1 MGDQLVIKDLSF
13 TYRGCEAPALS
24 GVNLSI
30 ERGEFV
36 AVCGHT
42 GCGKSTL
49 LRQIKTQIAPRG
61 EVTGRIRLD
70 GRDVTEY
77 EPGELAAKIG
87 FVFQS
92 PDRQVVC
99 DKVWHELA
107 FGLENLGVPK
117 DAMRLRIAET
127 AGYFGFEEFF
137 QKDVKELSGGQMQLL
152 SLASV
157 MVMKPE
163 LMILDEPLAQLDPVT
178 AGEFLNIL
186 VRLNKELGITVI
198 ISEHR
203 LDEVLPVADRLVVMK
218 KGEIICDDKPEAAGA
233 FLNEIRDSMF
243 CAMPVPMQVFADA
256 GYRGEL
262 PLTVGEGRR
271 LLERLCAGKEWT
283 GETASANVR
292 SGKKEYVRNR
302 GGNGGNTALSCKEL
316 FFRYERNSRDVLKGA
331 TLDVRAGEIFC
342 LMGANGCGKS
352 TLLSVM
358 CRIKKPYRGKVLIDG
373 NDINKYTDRELYRDR
388 LGMLP
393 QDPRTLFVKDTV
405 YEEVYSAAS
414 LLRLDM
420 KPEEVTEGLLSLV
433 GLEDVLNRHPYDL
446 SGGQQQK
453 LALAI
458 VLAVRP
464 AVILMD
470 EPTKGMDAGF
480 KREFAKI
487 LKDLC
492 AQDIA
497 VFMVSH
503 DTEFCAEYGDKCA
516 LMFNGEIMAVSDT
529 HSFFSGNFFYT
540 TAARRMAG
548 TLIPDAVLKDD
559 VTAYV
564 REFLEGTNSGE
575 K

>member
-1 MGDQLVIKDLSF
+1 MGDHLIIKDLSF
-13 TYRGCEAPALS
+13 TYRGCETPALS

-49 LRQIKTQIAPRG
+49 LRQIKSQIAPGG
-61 EVTGRIRLD
+61 EVAGYILLD
-70 GRDVTEY
+70 GRNVTDY
-77 EPGELAAKIG
+77 EPGELAAKVG

-107 FGLENLGVPK
+107 FGLENLGVPE

-152 SLASV
+152 GLASV

-178 AGEFLNIL
+178 AGDFLNIL

-198 ISEHR
+198 MSEHR
-203 LDEVLPVADRLVVMK
+203 LDDVLPVADRLVVMK
-218 KGEIICDDKPEAAGA
+218 DGEIICDDKPKAAGA
-233 FLNEIRDSMF
+233 FLHEISDGMF
-243 CAMPVPMQVFADA
+243 YAMPVPMQAFAYA
-256 GYRGEL
+256 GCREEL
-262 PLTVGEGRR
+262 PLTVNEGRR
-271 LLERLCAGKEWT
+271 LLEKLCAGK
-283 GETASANVR
+283 VQ
-292 SGKKEYVRNR
+292 SGAVTSSDARPMKKEDVRKEN
-302 GGNGGNTALSCKEL
+302 GNGGNTVLSCKDL
-316 FFRYERNSRDVLKGA
+316 FFRYERNSRDVLNGV

-373 NDINKYTDRELYRDR
+373 KDINKYTDRVLYRDR

-433 GLEDVLNRHPYDL
+433 GLEDVQNRHPYDI

-470 EPTKGMDAGF
+470 EPTKGIDAGF

-516 LMFNGEIMAVSDT
+516 LMFNGEIMAVSD
-529 HSFFSGNFFYT
+529 SRRFFSGNFFYT

-548 TLIPDAVLKDD
+548 TLISDAVLQDD
-559 VTAYV
+559 VTAYL
-564 REFLEGTNSGE
+564 REYYDGTNSE
-575 K
+575 R